1 MNKLYIDGLIDR
13 YESIK
18 KQFVLIDSEGETDPL
33 KEYEFTYNNVI
44 IHRFY
49 GRVLFLLSY
58 TCPRI
63 CAFCTRKRLH
73 SKKFPDKEDIDNGI
87 KYIKNRNDIYEVI
100 FSGGDPLWADKDIV
114 KYVYDELEDYKI
126 RIHSRMPLMIPSRVY
141 DYDFLYNKNTVF
153 VTHFN
158 HPDELQK
165 EVIES
170 LNFIKD
176 KGSILLNQSVLLKGI
191 NDSVEVL
198 MELFMKL
205 YEIGV
210 IPYYLHQIDNSIG
223 GKAFEVDIGKGL
235 EIMEQLAKMLSGV
248 AVPHYVKDIPYGE
261 CKKRLF

>member
-1 MNKLYIDGLIDR
+1 MSRLYIDELIDKH
-13 YESIK
+13 ESIK
-18 KQFVLIDSEGETDPL
+18 KQFVLIDNEGETDPL
-33 KEYEFTYNNVI
+33 KEDEFTYSNVI

-87 KYIKNRNDIYEVI
+87 KYIKRREDIYEII
-100 FSGGDPLWADKDIV
+100 FSGGDPLWTDKDIV
-114 KYVYDELEDYKI
+114 KYVYDELKEYKI
-126 RIHSRMPLMIPSRVY
+126 RIHSRMPLMIPSRIY

-165 EVIES
+165 EVVES
-170 LNFIKD
+170 LHFIKD
-176 KGSILLNQSVLLKGI
+176 RGSIVLNQSVLLKGI
-191 NDSVEVL
+191 NDSAEIL
-198 MELFMKL
+198 GELFMKL

-210 IPYYLHQIDNSIG
+210 IPYYLHQIDRSVG
-223 GKAFEVDIGKGL
+223 GKSFEVDIKKGL
-235 EIMEQLAKMLSGV
+235 EIMEELAKTLPGV
-248 AVPHYVKDIPYGE
+248 AVPNYVKDIPYGE
-261 CKKRLF
+261 YKKRLF